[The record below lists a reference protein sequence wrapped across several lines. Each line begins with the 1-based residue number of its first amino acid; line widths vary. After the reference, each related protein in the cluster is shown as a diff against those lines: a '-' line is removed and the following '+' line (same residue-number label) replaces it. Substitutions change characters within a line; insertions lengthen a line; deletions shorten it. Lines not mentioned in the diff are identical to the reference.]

1 MGRGPRPAD
10 SQPTPA
16 QAGSV
21 AMPRDGDP
29 MNEKSLSSCPD
40 APTEAFDGFPYLV
53 TRIGRTPL
61 RHVVLLP
68 ADWSRAHLLD
78 VARRQAIA
86 NQLETCL
93 CQGPADAVYVTVHG
107 SWSAGNVLPW
117 GLPVADAL
125 EVSEPVPPTREL
137 RARRA
142 RLKAFAARHK
152 GSGYLV
158 GDGMEGGRRASP
170 DEVDRLSGR
179 DEAGIPRGLRRCR
192 ECGAFRGDYL
202 ALDGEGNGDRA
213 PRVVS
218 VHCRCENHNRCARCG
233 SLLSDRRLSAYF
245 LDEPSLSVR
254 YLAAYAALGHR
265 CA

>member
-1 MGRGPRPAD
+1 MNDMTLSAGPAD
-10 SQPTPA
+10 Q
-16 QAGSV
+16 
-21 AMPRDGDP
+21 
-29 MNEKSLSSCPD
+29 
-40 APTEAFDGFPYLV
+40 TEAFDGFPYVV

-68 ADWSRAHLLD
+68 AEWSRGHLLE
-78 VARRQAIA
+78 VARRQALA

-117 GLPVADAL
+117 GLPVVDGL
-125 EVSEPVPPTREL
+125 EVSEPLPPAREL
-137 RARRA
+137 LARRA
-142 RLKAFAARHK
+142 RLKAFAPRHE

-179 DEAGIPRGLRRCR
+179 DEAGIPRGIRRCR
-192 ECGAFRGDYL
+192 ECGVFRGDYL
-202 ALDGEGNGDRA
+202 ALEGEGNGDRT

-245 LDEPSLSVR
+245 LDEPTLSFLYV
-254 YLAAYAALGHR
+254 AAYAALGHR

>member
-1 MGRGPRPAD
+1 
-10 SQPTPA
+10 
-16 QAGSV
+16 
-21 AMPRDGDP
+21 MPRDGDP
-29 MNEKSLSSCPD
+29 MNEKSLSPGPVD
-40 APTEAFDGFPYLV
+40 QTEAFDGFPYFV

-68 ADWSRAHLLD
+68 ADWSRGHLLE
-78 VARRQAIA
+78 VARQQAIA

-117 GLPVADAL
+117 GLPVADGL

-137 RARRA
+137 RARRT

-192 ECGAFRGDYL
+192 ECGVFRGDFL
-202 ALDGEGNGDRA
+202 ALEGEGSGDRT
-213 PRVVS
+213 PRVVP

-245 LDEPSLSVR
+245 FDEPSLSVR
-254 YLAAYAALGHR
+254 YLAAHAALGHR

>member
-1 MGRGPRPAD
+1 
-10 SQPTPA
+10 
-16 QAGSV
+16 
-21 AMPRDGDP
+21 MPRDGDP
-29 MNEKSLSSCPD
+29 MNEKSLSPGPVD
-40 APTEAFDGFPYLV
+40 QTEAFDGFPYLV

-68 ADWSRAHLLD
+68 ADWSRGHLLE
-78 VARRQAIA
+78 VARQQAIA

-117 GLPVADAL
+117 GLPVVDGL

-137 RARRA
+137 RARRT

-192 ECGAFRGDYL
+192 ECGVFRGDFL
-202 ALDGEGNGDRA
+202 ALEGEGSGDRT
-213 PRVVS
+213 PRVVP

-233 SLLSDRRLSAYF
+233 SLLSHRRLSAYF
-245 LDEPSLSVR
+245 FDEPSLSVR
-254 YLAAYAALGHR
+254 YLAAHAALGHR

>member
-29 MNEKSLSSCPD
+29 MNDKSLSAGPD
-40 APTEAFDGFPYLV
+40 ARMEAFDGFPYLV

-68 ADWSRAHLLD
+68 ADWSRGHLLE
-78 VARRQAIA
+78 VACRQSLA

-117 GLPVADAL
+117 GLPVVDGL
-125 EVSEPVPPTREL
+125 EVSEPFPPTREL

-142 RLKAFAARHK
+142 RLKAFARRHGK
-152 GSGYLV
+152 NGYLV
-158 GDGMEGGRRASP
+158 GDGMEGGRRASSE
-170 DEVDRLSGR
+170 DVDRLSGR
-179 DEAGIPRGLRRCR
+179 DETGIPRGLQRCR
-192 ECGAFRGDYL
+192 ECGVFRGDYL
-202 ALDGEGNGDRA
+202 ALDGEGNGDRI
-213 PRVVS
+213 PRVVP
-218 VHCRCENHNRCARCG
+218 VHCRCENHNRCARCR
-233 SLLSDRRLSAYF
+233 SLLSERRLSAYF
-245 LDEPSLSVR
+245 FDEPSLSVR

>member
-1 MGRGPRPAD
+1 
-10 SQPTPA
+10 
-16 QAGSV
+16 
-21 AMPRDGDP
+21 MPRDGDP
-29 MNEKSLSSCPD
+29 MNHKSLSPCPD

-61 RHVVLLP
+61 RHVALLP
-68 ADWSRAHLLD
+68 ADWSRAHLLE
-78 VARRQAIA
+78 VARRQALA

-93 CQGPADAVYVTVHG
+93 CHGPADAVYVTVHG
-107 SWSAGNVLPW
+107 SWSAGGVLPW
-117 GLPVADAL
+117 GLPVVDGL

-142 RLKAFAARHK
+142 RLKAFARRHK

-158 GDGMEGGRRASP
+158 GDGLEGRRRAGA
-170 DEVDRLSGR
+170 DDVTRLSGR
-179 DEAGIPRGLRRCR
+179 DETGIPRGLRRCC
-192 ECGAFRGDYL
+192 ECGLFRGDYL
-202 ALDGEGNGDRA
+202 ALDGEGNGDPT

-218 VHCRCENHNRCARCG
+218 IHCRCENHNRCARCG

-245 LDEPSLSVR
+245 FDEPSLSVR
-254 YLAAYAALGHR
+254 YVAAHAALGHR

>member
-1 MGRGPRPAD
+1 MGRGARPAD

-16 QAGSV
+16 KAGSV

-29 MNEKSLSSCPD
+29 MNDKSLSPGSD
-40 APTEAFDGFPYLV
+40 ATTEAFDGFPYLV

-68 ADWSRAHLLD
+68 AGWSRAHLLD
-78 VARRQAIA
+78 VACRQALA

-107 SWSAGNVLPW
+107 SWSAGGVLPW
-117 GLPVADAL
+117 GLPVVDGL
-125 EVSEPVPPTREL
+125 EVSEPVPPTPEL

-142 RLKAFAARHK
+142 RLKAFVARQK

-158 GDGMEGGRRASP
+158 GDGLEGGRRASAE
-170 DEVDRLSGR
+170 DVVRLSGR
-179 DEAGIPRGLRRCR
+179 DEAGIPRGLQRCR
-192 ECGAFRGDYL
+192 ECGLFRGDYL
-202 ALDGEGNGDRA
+202 ALEGEGNGDRT

-233 SLLSDRRLSAYF
+233 SLLSERRLSAYF
-245 LDEPSLSVR
+245 FDESSLSVL
-254 YLAAYAALGHR
+254 YVAAYAALGHR